1 MQLGH
6 AHIRN
11 FKGLEAGSFSFLS
24 ADSEDPRLITL
35 ILGDNGSG
43 KTTLLQ
49 AIALV
54 IGLATRRLSEP
65 GDLKWPGLLPER
77 LGSLG
82 TTRVELGVVFSA
94 GELARTQELYVL
106 WSRRARP
113 ELVSTIP
120 APDNLSRVTLL
131 YEDGVLSCKEG
142 RPALTQFLGR
152 YFIKYLLRTEPALRR
167 AFRDVGD
174 VFWFDQN
181 RNLASLENLRP
192 YLVDW
197 WSYHISPP
205 YEGVRDL
212 LEQLQSQ
219 LDRVFPGL
227 KFYGTR
233 PRSPE
238 SDPFSYVLLER
249 RGRQYDI
256 AEMSSGEQAVFP
268 ILYEFVRQEIA
279 HSIVLIDELE
289 LHLHPPEQQA
299 ILGALRR
306 LGSGCQFIVTS
317 HSPYL
322 EAVIPPEEELRLEGG
337 LRCL

>member
-1 MQLGH
+1 M
-6 AHIRN
+6 
-11 FKGLEAGSFSFLS
+11 
-24 ADSEDPRLITL
+24 
-35 ILGDNGSG
+35 
-43 KTTLLQ
+43 
-49 AIALV
+49 
-54 IGLATRRLSEP
+54 
-65 GDLKWPGLLPER
+65 PER
-77 LGSLG
+77 LATLG
-82 TTRVELGVVFSA
+82 TTRIEVHVVFSA
-94 GELARTQELYVL
+94 EELARTQELYAL

-113 ELVSTIP
+113 ELVQAIP
-120 APDNLSRVTLL
+120 PPDNLARVTLT

-142 RPALTQFLGR
+142 RPALGQFLGR
-152 YFIKYLLRTEPALRR
+152 YFVKYMLKTDPGLRR
-167 AFRDVGD
+167 AFRELGD

-192 YLVDW
+192 YLVEW

-212 LEQLQSQ
+212 LAQLQGQ

-238 SDPFSYVLLER
+238 TDPFSYVLLER

-268 ILYEFVRQEIA
+268 ILYDFVRQEVA
-279 HSIVLIDELE
+279 RSIVLIDELE

-299 ILGALRR
+299 LLAALRR
-306 LGSGCQFIVTS
+306 LGPDCQFIVTS

-322 EAVIPPEEELRLEGG
+322 ESVTPPEEEVRLKGG
-337 LRCL
+337 LRCSSPRRGMLVAPGEPWTRANFEIGTSIPIHRTI